1 MMKKTMIGAMVTAA
15 VLTATAGEWSFP
27 RTTPESQGIRSEAV
41 IDLIDR
47 LEKKNADWPHAYM
60 LIRHGK
66 VVAEGWW
73 APYDAATRHQLYSAS
88 KGFVSLAIGYAV
100 EDRKL
105 TLNDRVN
112 WFFPWYVPPEQDER
126 ASEIRVRDLLAMSS
140 GQAQDAAGAMLDA
153 QRGMVPRAFFSVP
166 MAERPGLYFNYH
178 NGNTMMLAEIHRRVT
193 GEADMLRYLKPRLFD
208 PLGFGEIAWERNPD
222 GIDIGG
228 WGLWLSVEE
237 IAAFAQLWLQGGVW
251 DGRQLIPRDYVAMAS
266 RKQIENATIPW
277 GGPPDWNQGYG
288 FQFWMCRYNCFRGDG
303 YAGQIALMMPEH
315 DIAVAITA
323 GSGDIQ
329 AELDAAYVSLMNAV
343 KHRALPVDAA
353 ALASLRTCEAQ
364 LRLAL
369 PPPAGPNVAFPAE
382 SYRMAEN
389 RLGLLRV
396 ALAPAASGAAV
407 ALTLE
412 FGDRTAVFEAGFD
425 ADIRTR
431 TAFAYPEP
439 LDLVARAAWS
449 SANELV
455 VNILPIGTPSWFT
468 LDFAFAGNRLTYRQ
482 RTPIWFRHETLLD
495 VSATGTR
502 MATE

>member
-1 MMKKTMIGAMVTAA
+1 MIAKPLVR
-15 VLTATAGEWSFP
+15 S
-27 RTTPESQGIRSEAV
+27 TPEAEGIPSGAAEAFAKALDALARHGHRV
-41 IDLIDR
+41 HGYL
-47 LEKKNADWPHAYM
+47 L
-60 LIRHGK
+60 LRHGK
-66 VVAEGWW
+66 VVSEGHW
-73 APYDAATRHQLYSAS
+73 APHPADAPHQLFSLS
-88 KGFVSLAIGYAV
+88 KSFVSSAIGIAQG
-100 EDRKL
+100 EGLLSIDDRL
-105 TLNDRVN
+105 VD
-112 WFFPWYVPPEQDER
+112 FFPDRLSPKVSER
-126 ASEIRVRDLLAMSS
+126 
-140 GQAQDAAGAMLDA
+140 ML
-153 QRGMVPRAFFSVP
+153 
-166 MAERPGLYFNYH
+166 
-178 NGNTMMLAEIHRRVT
+178 RVT
-193 GEADMLRYLKPRLFD
+193 LRHLLTMASGHAGCALQRYKAGDPGRDWVGGFLEDELPHEPGVKFAYNSGATFMLSAVIQKVSGLRVSEYLRPRLFD

-369 PPPAGPNVAFPAE
+369 PPPAGPNVAFSAE